1 MVTKTLKKMEARLG
15 FIQIPVKDR
24 NELIGTSML
33 PLETRLNGA
42 PAKIDKYGRLWSEY
56 LKNRYEVNARVN
68 ISRKENEFQVIA
80 SGQNQRIVVS
90 EKDGAE
96 SVVKGKHILYDSH
109 FRENYDVVIGLNDTL
124 EFLKRVPENAATL
137 IVTSPPY
144 NIGKAYEE
152 RVELKEYLNWQ
163 EQIIKRCAEILKPEG
178 SICWEVG
185 NYIEEKEVFP
195 LDTFFYN
202 IFKKLGFK
210 LRNRIVWHFEHGLHA
225 SLRFSGRYETILWFT
240 KTDNYI
246 FNLDSVRVPQK
257 YKGKRAYKGKNKGKP
272 TCNALGK
279 NPSDIWEIL
288 LEDWEKE
295 IWEIPNVKSNHP
307 EKTVHPSQ
315 FPVELVE
322 RLVLSLTNEND
333 TVLDPFLGVGSS
345 IVAAVLNNRKG
356 IGVDKEKAYT
366 DLAYERVVS
375 AINGT
380 LRTRPL
386 GKPIWKPNG
395 TEKVVRPP
403 QEWGVKG
410 LSEFVK

>member
-1 MVTKTLKKMEARLG
+1 MLTKTLKKMEVTHG
-15 FIQIPVKDR
+15 FIQIPSK
-24 NELIGTSML
+24 NKAELMGS
-33 PLETRLNGA
+33 ETAPFDTKLNDS
-42 PAKIDKYGRLWSEY
+42 PAKVDKYGRLWSEY
-56 LKNRYEVNARVN
+56 IKNKFSVNTEVTL
-68 ISRKENEFQVIA
+68 SRNESGFQVTFN
-80 SGQNQRIVVS
+80 GQKQETAVS
-90 EKDGAE
+90 EKAILE
-96 SVVKGKHILYDSH
+96 SVINGKRILYNRQY
-109 FRENYDVVIGLNDTL
+109 REDYDVVIGFNDAL
-124 EFLKRVPENAATL
+124 EFLNKVPENTATL
-137 IVTSPPY
+137 VVTSPPY

-163 EQIIKRCAEILKPEG
+163 EQIVKRCVEILKPQG
-178 SICWEVG
+178 SICWEIG
-185 NYIEEKEVFP
+185 NYVEEKEVFP
-195 LDTFFYN
+195 LDTFFYH
-202 IFKKLGFK
+202 IFKKLGLK

-240 KTDNYI
+240 KSDNYV
-246 FNLDSVRVPQK
+246 FNLDSVRIPQK

-279 NPSDIWEIL
+279 NPSDIWPIL

-295 IWEIPNVKSNHP
+295 IWDIPNVKSNHP

-315 FPVELVE
+315 FPIELVE

-345 IVAAVLNNRKG
+345 IIAAVLNNRKG

-380 LRTRPL
+380 LKKRPL
-386 GKPIWKPNG
+386 GKPIWIPHGN
-395 TEKVVRPP
+395 EKVVRPP
-403 QEWGVKG
+403 EEWQVKG